1 MNSSFIRRYYIII
14 SLILKEIVCI
24 IYVGDNMF
32 DKLIGEAKGI
42 FNIVT
47 IIELIIS
54 ILFIFTG
61 LLFFTNTNYSN
72 TLVSVITGIYL
83 IIVGAS
89 SIYAF
94 LKRGGIVL
102 YNNNLIYGIILII
115 LGILAMYLG
124 NILSIILGI
133 YVLVLGVQ
141 KINYGIFLK
150 KFNESSWLITLVVG
164 VLLIV
169 IAVIT
174 MFTSNDAVIKVT
186 GICLFGVGLI
196 NFVNTILLRKRSRYF
211 IA

>member
-1 MNSSFIRRYYIII
+1 
-14 SLILKEIVCI
+14 
-24 IYVGDNMF
+24 MF

>member
-1 MNSSFIRRYYIII
+1 
-14 SLILKEIVCI
+14 LILKEIVCI